1 VEPAPIQRL
10 SELFNGVL
18 TLQDPR
24 IWAAMKQLPE
34 MQQIADAT
42 RAADSPRHGL
52 GAFANAY
59 LSADTVAAFYPVH
72 SIGLGTQ
79 RVTAAGDEEYWREP
93 CTTEYRALVFHEDWA
108 PGAYVDASPE
118 RAHVAGWLAH
128 LANDAATVGASAT
141 EAEICAYYEACAA
154 ACNCVMLPFGQVCAL
169 VTTRDV
175 AEGDELLLSY
185 GHTYWMEHG
194 GGDTRIGWTTPAIE
208 SALASMWGGD
218 GRDAKVAR
226 LTEKYATEVKLIEG
240 LLAKKD

>member
-1 VEPAPIQRL
+1 V
-10 SELFNGVL
+10 V
-18 TLQDPR
+18 
-24 IWAAMKQLPE
+24 
-34 MQQIADAT
+34 
-42 RAADSPRHGL
+42 
-52 GAFANAY
+52 
-59 LSADTVAAFYPVH
+59 
-72 SIGLGTQ
+72 
-79 RVTAAGDEEYWREP
+79 
-93 CTTEYRALVFHEDWA
+93 
-108 PGAYVDASPE
+108 
-118 RAHVAGWLAH
+118 
-128 LANDAATVGASAT
+128 
-141 EAEICAYYEACAA
+141 
-154 ACNCVMLPFGQVCAL
+154 QVCAL

>member
-1 VEPAPIQRL
+1 LAVYTQAAESLVATHAALNVSGPRTLSSAFGKSQHLRDEGMKRGRLVLSLLLVAAASEVCALANRASRRAAAKKPKANRNRPPPPSPPRTSPRPTVEPAPIQRL

-93 CTTEYRALVFHEDWA
+93 CTTEYRALVFHEVRA
-108 PGAYVDASPE
+108 IAS
-118 RAHVAGWLAH
+118 L
-128 LANDAATVGASAT
+128 
-141 EAEICAYYEACAA
+141 AA
-154 ACNCVMLPFGQVCAL
+154 A
-169 VTTRDV
+169 
-175 AEGDELLLSY
+175 
-185 GHTYWMEHG
+185 
-194 GGDTRIGWTTPAIE
+194 
-208 SALASMWGGD
+208 
-218 GRDAKVAR
+218 
-226 LTEKYATEVKLIEG
+226 
-240 LLAKKD
+240 